1 MSFRSTSDRYNY
13 IFGSTVSKTQE
24 DAYVSSR
31 SKTIKR
37 GGAAYQFGSVAPVP
51 QEAPKEKKK
60 KPKKEQ
66 QVQDFDWKYTV
77 IVSVAILVII
87 ACSIY
92 YVKGTVTLHNLSG
105 QLTELKQEK
114 TRLISRQT
122 ALETE
127 IDKATNLEEIGKYAQ
142 ENLGMVYPSKDRTI
156 YYTDDYSDYIRQYE
170 SVETGR

>member
-13 IFGSTVSKTQE
+13 IFGSTVTKPQE
-24 DAYVSSR
+24 EAYVSSR
-31 SKTIKR
+31 DKTIRR
-37 GGAAYQFGSVAPVP
+37 GKAAYQFKTAAPVL

-60 KPKKEQ
+60 KRKQEQ
-66 QVQDFDWKYTV
+66 PVQDFDWKYTV

-105 QLTELKQEK
+105 KLTELKQEK
-114 TRLISRQT
+114 TRLISKQA

-142 ENLGMVYPSKDRTI
+142 EKLGMVYPSKDRTI
-156 YYTDDYSDYIRQYE
+156 YYTDDYSDYIRQYD